1 MHRGTES
8 SCEGRKASGL
18 IMSKSLLI
26 LLGLA
31 GMLRADESL
40 MTNPA
45 VGIAIHSA
53 ATNAA
58 PPPFPSTTPEFS
70 WTNVPKDYWG
80 DKVLPY
86 AQEGLKAWHQETDPK
101 KKEEIGSQVL
111 DLANRAETSD
121 IGLELFAGRPVGQ
134 MALPVATNSVP
145 LTLTAIKEWDL
156 TRNEYDTSD
165 ACVIRRIGPKNFEI
179 WTPQQGWLF
188 DDKGKVLAESMVP
201 RRDGTG
207 RQWYGAFL
215 PDGQWITTDLWKRD
229 DRIYLF
235 SKENKLIN
243 SFPAGDIAG
252 WGRADS
258 TGTHWVV
265 GVSGYGH
272 LDDSGVS
279 SDLKISPWGWR
290 QRVAHY
296 LKRWHLPL
304 FDPAWKFVEKIKSA
318 RDFVDPRNLGSRGIR
333 CGETSESD
341 DRKGSISWDE
351 PGHGRWVGWPHYSMN
366 VTGHVWESCIP
377 SADGGNLGFFPSSL
391 NTWVGRNKYPLRP
404 KLDRESFQSWIIDP
418 NGKVLG
424 WLPAERVG
432 DDPDG
437 KRMWFVDEQ
446 GRILKVASD
455 GKVSEVLQPT
465 LAGATGTDAPF
476 AHVLFPDLKLGFFYT
491 KSGHLVLAKWNL

>member
-1 MHRGTES
+1 M
-8 SCEGRKASGL
+8 RKP
-18 IMSKSLLI
+18 LLI

-31 GMLRADESL
+31 GILRADESL

-45 VGIAIHSA
+45 VDVASNSA

-58 PPPFPSTTPEFS
+58 PAASPAPVTENS
-70 WTNVPKDYWG
+70 WTNVSKDCWG
-80 DKVLPY
+80 DKALPY
-86 AQEGLKAWHQETDPK
+86 AQAALKAWHQESDPK
-101 KKEEIGSQVL
+101 KKEEIGGQVL
-111 DLANRAETSD
+111 ELANRADAKD
-121 IGLELFAGRPVGQ
+121 IGLELFAGRPVAQ
-134 MALPVATNSVP
+134 MELPVPTNSVP
-145 LTLTAIKEWDL
+145 QPLTAIKEWDL

-165 ACVIRRIGPKNFEI
+165 ACVIRRIGPKNFEL
-179 WTPQQGWLF
+179 WTPKRGWLF
-188 DDKGKVLAESMVP
+188 DENGKVLAEAKVP

-215 PDGQWITTDLWKRD
+215 PDGQWITTDLWERD

-235 SKENKLIN
+235 SKQNKLLN

-252 WGRADS
+252 WGRSDS
-258 TGTHWVV
+258 TGTHWLV

-272 LDDSGVS
+272 LDDSGEC

-296 LKRWHLPL
+296 LKRLHLPL
-304 FDPAWKFVEKIKSA
+304 SDPAWKFVEKIKSA

-341 DRKGSISWDE
+341 DRKASISWDE

-366 VTGHVWESCIP
+366 TSGHGWESCIP
-377 SADGGNLGFFPSSL
+377 WKDTDNLGFFPGSL
-391 NTWVGRNKYPLRP
+391 TTWVGSNKYPSRP
-404 KLDRESFQSWIIDP
+404 DIDQRRPRREFEYFRGWIIDP
-418 NGKVLG
+418 DRKVLG
-424 WLPAERVG
+424 WLPAERVA

-446 GRILKVASD
+446 GRLLKVAPNAT
-455 GKVSEVLQPT
+455 VSKVLQPT
-465 LAGATGTDAPF
+465 LTGATGNDAPF
-476 AHVLFPDLKLGFFYT
+476 AHLLFPDLKLGFFYT
-491 KSGHLVLAKWNL
+491 KPGHLVLARWN